1 VLSQSPPF
9 RQSPSDVKNR
19 KKTEEI
25 ISASATIFL
34 FANRLLMF
42 QKKEPWEIISASAA
56 LFFFLLADG
65 RLEKILRS
73 QLNSELYVANGVAG

>member
-1 VLSQSPPF
+1 ME
-9 RQSPSDVKNR
+9 KNG

-25 ISASATIFL
+25 ISASVTIFF

-42 QKKEPWEIISASAA
+42 KKKEPGEITSASAA
-56 LFFFLLADG
+56 LFFSLLADG